1 MQKLPQKGALQ
12 LDLFKS
18 KYKIFIDKAFDW
30 EIWENE
36 TGEIINISP
45 ACKDVS
51 GYSVDEFLDNKN
63 LFDSIVLESDRDVWF
78 NHRHDALV
86 GKKTSKLEFRIRHK
100 NGDII
105 WIEHICSPIID
116 ENGKYLGHIANNR
129 DITLRKSM
137 ELEIQ
142 NSEEKYRIL
151 AENVSDVIWVYN
163 VKQKKF
169 TYVSQAIKSLLGY
182 TPEDYLEKSFEEILT
197 PESLKLVEYRIKRDT
212 EIFKNSSGRDNSFL
226 MEIQQYNRDGE
237 KIWVETSTKFRYNS
251 NNHIEILG
259 LSRNIDERKKTEEQ
273 IMYLSYYDQL
283 TGLYNRRFYEEE
295 LSRLNNSRTIPISLI
310 IADINGLKL
319 ANDAFGHIV
328 GDELLK
334 AFADV
339 LKKCS
344 RSGDVVARIAGDEFA
359 ILLPNTTLKETK
371 EIVKRINKV
380 MDQKHI
386 NNIILS
392 ASFGYHTKNKAEVDM
407 EDVFVKAEDNMY
419 KSKLAYSNEMKKRT
433 IELIIANLFDKS
445 PREKEH
451 SRAVS
456 QLCENMALALNLSNN
471 KVEKLKD
478 LGLFHD
484 IGKISVDGDIL
495 NKKGRLSRVEYYK
508 IKKHSEVGYQIL
520 RAVNEYNHLAEFVLN
535 HHEWI
540 DGRGYPQGVKGN
552 EIPLEAKILAIADAY
567 DCMINSNSYKEPM
580 SVEEAIKELRRNS
593 GTQFDSKLVNIFI
606 KDVIG
611 REYAN

>member
-1 MQKLPQKGALQ
+1 M
-12 LDLFKS
+12 DLLKS
-18 KYKIFIDKAFDW
+18 KYKIFIDNAFDW

-51 GYSVDEFLDNKN
+51 GYDVNEFLENRD
-63 LFDSIVLESDRDVWF
+63 LFDSIVLEKDKDIWLS
-78 NHRHDALV
+78 HRHDALV
-86 GKKTSKLEFRIRHK
+86 GDKASKLEFRIRHK

-129 DITLRKSM
+129 DITLRKFM

-142 NSEEKYRIL
+142 NSEEKYRLL

-163 VKQKKF
+163 VNQKKF

-182 TPEDYLEKSFEEILT
+182 TPEDYLERGFAEILT
-197 PESLKLVEYRIKRDT
+197 PESLKLIEDRIKRDT
-212 EIFKNSSGRDNSFL
+212 EIFKNSFGKVNSFL
-226 MEIQQYNRDGE
+226 TEIQQYNKDGD
-237 KIWVETSTKFRYNS
+237 KIWVETSAKFRYNS
-251 NNHIEILG
+251 NKHIEILG

-295 LSRLNNSRTIPISLI
+295 LRRLNNSRSLPISLI

-319 ANDAFGHIV
+319 ANDAFGHVV

-334 AFADV
+334 AFADT

-359 ILLPNTTLKETK
+359 ILLPNTTIRETK
-371 EIVKRINKV
+371 EIVRRINET
-380 MDQKHI
+380 MDQRHI

-392 ASFGYHTKNKAEVDM
+392 ASFGYHTKNTVEEDM
-407 EDVFVKAEDNMY
+407 AHVFLKAEDNMY
-419 KSKLAYSNEMKKRT
+419 KNKLAYSNEMKKRT
-433 IELIIANLFDKS
+433 IELIIANLFNKS

-451 SRAVS
+451 SSAVS
-456 QLCENMALALNLSNN
+456 TLCEEMGLALNLSKN
-471 KVEKLKD
+471 KVENLAN
-478 LGLFHD
+478 LGLLHD
-484 IGKISVDGDIL
+484 IGKISVNGDIL
-495 NKKGRLSRVEYYK
+495 NKKGKLNKNEYYK
-508 IKKHSEVGYQIL
+508 IKKHPEVGYQIL
-520 RAVNEYNHLAEFVLN
+520 RAVNEYSHLAEFVLN

-540 DGRGYPQGVKGN
+540 NGKGYPQGVKGDD
-552 EIPLEAKILAIADAY
+552 IPIEAKILAIADAY
-567 DCMINSNSYKEPM
+567 DCMTSSNSYKEPM

-593 GTQFDSKLVNIFI
+593 GTQFDGKLVNIFI
-606 KDVIG
+606 KNVIG
-611 REYAN
+611 KEYAN